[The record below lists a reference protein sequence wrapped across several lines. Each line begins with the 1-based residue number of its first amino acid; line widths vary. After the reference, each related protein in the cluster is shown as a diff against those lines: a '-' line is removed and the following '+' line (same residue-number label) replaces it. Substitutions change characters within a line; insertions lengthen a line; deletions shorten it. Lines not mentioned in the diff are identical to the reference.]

1 MPRPTIGAP
10 IFKKTIMETEL
21 STIQHILNQLNIA
34 VKGSEE
40 VYYTDKELRQ
50 FAHAFES
57 KWTKETSD
65 DEVADAFLE
74 YWWDTDRPVRRCS
87 VCGRLMRDDYCS
99 DMGASYYCSDECLL
113 HDYSDMNEWEKE
125 CQNNDQSY
133 YTEWY

>member
-40 VYYTDKELRQ
+40 VYYTDKELTQ
-50 FAHAFES
+50 FAYAFES
-57 KWTKETSD
+57 KWTKGASD

-87 VCGRLMRDDYCS
+87 VCGRLMRDGYCS

-113 HDYSDMNEWEKE
+113 HDY
-125 CQNNDQSY
+125 
-133 YTEWY
+133 TLI

>member
-1 MPRPTIGAP
+1 
-10 IFKKTIMETEL
+10 METEL

-40 VYYTDKELRQ
+40 VYYTDKELTQ
-50 FAHAFES
+50 FAYAFES
-57 KWTKETSD
+57 KWTKGASD